1 MGCLDGI
8 ESTWS
13 GEVDQLE
20 LACHSIMER
29 QHAGARLFAYSYL
42 TFRILSLKCRYTTEA
57 SSNIFPYERVIS
69 MPKLTRNTRIFLSV
83 LLFFSLV
90 SLACGVSTPRATS
103 SQPTPVVEAVQVNPT
118 TSTSEV
124 TLVTNEDQVLVD
136 LYSRLNPSVV
146 NITVYL
152 NQNGE
157 LATYAQASGFVYDD
171 QGHVLTNAHVV
182 HGTDAVEVTF
192 SDGLI
197 REANMVGE
205 DLNSDLAV
213 IQVELPAGA
222 APIPLGT
229 MDELAVGQTVVAIG
243 NPFGLEGTLTRG
255 IISALGRT
263 IPALTIFS
271 IPQAI
276 QTDAAIN
283 PGNSGGPL
291 LNLKGEVIGVNAQ
304 IETTGTSESNL
315 GVGFAIPV
323 SLISRVVPAL
333 IESGHYD
340 WPWLGVSGYT
350 VNPPLVKAMSL
361 PVEQGAYVST
371 VTDGGP
377 ALATGL
383 IGTTGTVTQDGRTVE
398 VGGDVITA
406 IDGQP
411 VKTFDDILVYLSLQT
426 SPGQEV
432 TLTIL
437 RDGKYQDVKLQ
448 LGTRPSQ

>member
-1 MGCLDGI
+1 
-8 ESTWS
+8 
-13 GEVDQLE
+13 
-20 LACHSIMER
+20 
-29 QHAGARLFAYSYL
+29 
-42 TFRILSLKCRYTTEA
+42 
-57 SSNIFPYERVIS
+57 
-69 MPKLTRNTRIFLSV
+69 MPTLTRNTRIFLSV
-83 LLFFSLV
+83 VVFFSLV
-90 SLACGVSTPRATS
+90 SLACGVTAPRATS
-103 SQPTPVVEAVQVNPT
+103 SQPTPVAVVVQANPT
-118 TSTSEV
+118 SSSSAITV
-124 TLVTNEDQVLVD
+124 VTNEDQVLVD

-152 NQNGE
+152 NQNGV

-182 HGTDAVEVTF
+182 HGTDAIEVTF

-197 REANMVGE
+197 REATLVGE

-213 IQVELPAGA
+213 IKVELPSGVT
-222 APIPLGT
+222 PIPLGT
-229 MDELAVGQTVVAIG
+229 MDELAVGQTTLAIG
-243 NPFGLEGTLTRG
+243 NPFGFEGTLTSG

-263 IPALTIFS
+263 IPSQTIFS

-283 PGNSGGPL
+283 LGNSGGPL
-291 LNLKGEVIGVNAQ
+291 LNLKGEVVGVVDQ
-304 IETTGTSESNL
+304 IETTGISSGNL

-323 SLISRVVPAL
+323 SLVHRVVPAL

-371 VTDGGP
+371 ITDGGP
-377 ALATGL
+377 ALAAGL
-383 IGTTGTVTQDGRTVE
+383 VGTTGTITQDGRTVE

>member
-1 MGCLDGI
+1 
-8 ESTWS
+8 
-13 GEVDQLE
+13 
-20 LACHSIMER
+20 
-29 QHAGARLFAYSYL
+29 
-42 TFRILSLKCRYTTEA
+42 
-57 SSNIFPYERVIS
+57 
-69 MPKLTRNTRIFLSV
+69 MPKLTRNTRIFLSIV
-83 LLFFSLV
+83 LFFSLI
-90 SLACGVSTPRATS
+90 SLACGVSAPRATS
-103 SQPTPVVEAVQVNPT
+103 SQPTPVVEVVQANPT
-118 TSTSEV
+118 ASTSTN

-152 NQNGE
+152 SQNGE
-157 LATYAQASGFVYDD
+157 LVTYAQASGFVYDD

-197 REANMVGE
+197 REASLVGE

-213 IQVELPAGA
+213 IQVELPTGVT
-222 APIPLGT
+222 PIPLGT
-229 MDELAVGQTVVAIG
+229 MDDLAIGQTTIAIG
-243 NPFGLEGTLTRG
+243 NPFGFEGTLTSG

-291 LNLKGEVIGVNAQ
+291 LNLNGEVIGVVDQ
-304 IETTGTSESNL
+304 IETTGASAGNL
-315 GVGFAIPV
+315 GVGFAVPV
-323 SLISRVVPAL
+323 SLVQRVVPAL

-371 VTDGGP
+371 LTEGGP
-377 ALATGL
+377 ALAAGL
-383 IGTTGTVTQDGRTVE
+383 VGTKETITQDGRTVE
-398 VGGDVITA
+398 VGGDVITS
-406 IDGQP
+406 IDEQP
-411 VKTFDDILVYLSLQT
+411 VKTFDDMLVYLSLHA

-448 LGTRPSQ
+448 LGTRPSE

>member
-1 MGCLDGI
+1 
-8 ESTWS
+8 
-13 GEVDQLE
+13 
-20 LACHSIMER
+20 
-29 QHAGARLFAYSYL
+29 
-42 TFRILSLKCRYTTEA
+42 
-57 SSNIFPYERVIS
+57 
-69 MPKLTRNTRIFLSV
+69 MPKLTRNTRIFLSIV
-83 LLFFSLV
+83 LFFSLV
-90 SLACGVSTPRATS
+90 SLACGVSAPRATS
-103 SQPTPVVEAVQVNPT
+103 SQPTPVVEVVQANPT
-118 TSTSEV
+118 ASTSTI

-152 NQNGE
+152 SQNGE
-157 LATYAQASGFVYDD
+157 LVTYAQASGFVYDD

-197 REANMVGE
+197 REASLVGE

-213 IQVELPAGA
+213 IQVELPTGVT
-222 APIPLGT
+222 PIPLGT
-229 MDELAVGQTVVAIG
+229 MDELAIGQTTIAIG
-243 NPFGLEGTLTRG
+243 NPFGFEGTLTSG

-291 LNLKGEVIGVNAQ
+291 LNLKGEVIGVVDQ
-304 IETTGTSESNL
+304 IETTGASAGNL
-315 GVGFAIPV
+315 GVGFAVPV
-323 SLISRVVPAL
+323 SLVQRVVPAL

-371 VTDGGP
+371 LTEGGP
-377 ALATGL
+377 ALAAGL
-383 IGTTGTVTQDGRTVE
+383 VGTKETITQDGRSVE

-411 VKTFDDILVYLSLQT
+411 VKTFDDMLVYLSLHA

-448 LGTRPSQ
+448 LGTRPSG

>member
-1 MGCLDGI
+1 MKG
-8 ESTWS
+8 
-13 GEVDQLE
+13 
-20 LACHSIMER
+20 
-29 QHAGARLFAYSYL
+29 
-42 TFRILSLKCRYTTEA
+42 
-57 SSNIFPYERVIS
+57 SSS
-69 MPKLTRNTRIFLSV
+69 MPKLTRNTRIFLSIV
-83 LLFFSLV
+83 LFFSLV
-90 SLACGVSTPRATS
+90 SLACGVSAPRATS
-103 SQPTPVVEAVQVNPT
+103 SQPTPVVEVVQANPT
-118 TSTSEV
+118 ASTSTI

-152 NQNGE
+152 SQNGE
-157 LATYAQASGFVYDD
+157 LVTYAQASGFVYDN

-197 REANMVGE
+197 REASLVGE

-213 IQVELPAGA
+213 IQVELPTGVT
-222 APIPLGT
+222 PIPLGT
-229 MDELAVGQTVVAIG
+229 MDELAIGQTTIAIG
-243 NPFGLEGTLTRG
+243 NPFGFEGTLTSG

-291 LNLKGEVIGVNAQ
+291 LNLKGEVIGVVDQ
-304 IETTGTSESNL
+304 IETTGASAGNL
-315 GVGFAIPV
+315 GVGFAVPV
-323 SLISRVVPAL
+323 SLVQRVVPAL

-371 VTDGGP
+371 VTEGGP
-377 ALATGL
+377 ALAAGL
-383 IGTTGTVTQDGRTVE
+383 VGTKETITQDGRTVE
-398 VGGDVITA
+398 MGGDVITA

-411 VKTFDDILVYLSLQT
+411 VKTFDDMLVYLSLHA

-448 LGTRPSQ
+448 LGTRPSE

>member
-1 MGCLDGI
+1 
-8 ESTWS
+8 
-13 GEVDQLE
+13 
-20 LACHSIMER
+20 
-29 QHAGARLFAYSYL
+29 
-42 TFRILSLKCRYTTEA
+42 
-57 SSNIFPYERVIS
+57 
-69 MPKLTRNTRIFLSV
+69 MPKLTRNTRIFLSIV
-83 LLFFSLV
+83 LFFSLV
-90 SLACGVSTPRATS
+90 SLACGVSAPRATS
-103 SQPTPVVEAVQVNPT
+103 SQPTPVVEVVQANPT
-118 TSTSEV
+118 ASTSTI
-124 TLVTNEDQVLVD
+124 TLVSNEDQVLVD

-152 NQNGE
+152 SQNGE
-157 LATYAQASGFVYDD
+157 LVTYAQASGFVYDD

-197 REANMVGE
+197 REASLVGE

-213 IQVELPAGA
+213 IQVELPTGVT
-222 APIPLGT
+222 PIPLGT
-229 MDELAVGQTVVAIG
+229 MDELAIGQTTIAIG
-243 NPFGLEGTLTRG
+243 NPFGFEGTLTSG

-291 LNLKGEVIGVNAQ
+291 LNLNGEVIGVVDQ
-304 IETTGTSESNL
+304 IETTGVSAGNL
-315 GVGFAIPV
+315 GVGFAVPV
-323 SLISRVVPAL
+323 SLVQRVVPAL
-333 IESGHYD
+333 IEIGHYD

-371 VTDGGP
+371 VTEGGP
-377 ALATGL
+377 ALAAGL
-383 IGTTGTVTQDGRTVE
+383 VGTKETITQDSRTVE

-406 IDGQP
+406 IDEQP
-411 VKTFDDILVYLSLQT
+411 VRTFDDMLVYLSLHA

-448 LGTRPSQ
+448 LGTRPSE